1 MKSISK
7 TFQLPV
13 MLVEL
18 AKLQFDTTNTSQAI
32 RMCIETAIM
41 HNIGNYPNI
50 SAQRH
55 HLLTIAERKKTS
67 SYTIR
72 IEDWLLQGL
81 SAILDSNCDNDALIL
96 ALLFTIDRTWESNE
110 VPFPT
115 ATVPKLFNVLGS
127 KWDKRLQSAI
137 KQIVNS
143 AGITWKL
150 SIETC
155 AGSLGILSNFQ
166 CAKTEIIND
175 DDADKV
181 NLFLSIKNHACE
193 FKCKCLQFD
202 CSKESFEQM
211 KTKYFPLDKKCNVDR
226 AVQFFLLNFFSVRN
240 SGHTFNEKTPKTLL
254 KRLESVLPL
263 SERLK
268 EVIITEKDIFDVIRK
283 YRKES
288 SALFFI
294 DPIYLDAN
302 VYQSRVIRASTSH
315 GTGFSWQEHARLAK
329 ELGKI
334 KGNFIYFCRITV
346 SRHKDKNGNIIDA
359 SDTLRNADIELHGK
373 IDDLY
378 WDRGFYYLD
387 IPMDNGTIERI
398 ITNFSFNG
406 STYYGERNEREVM

>member
-18 AKLQFDTTNTSQAI
+18 AKLQFNTANASQAI
-32 RMCIETAIM
+32 RMCMETAIM

-50 SAQRH
+50 TAQRH
-55 HLLTIAERKKTS
+55 HLLTIAERKKIN

-81 SAILDSNCDNDALIL
+81 SAILDSKCDNDVLIL
-96 ALLFTIDRTWESNE
+96 AMLFTIDRTWESNE
-110 VPFPT
+110 VPFPN
-115 ATVPKLFNVLGS
+115 ATVPKFFNVLGS

-137 KQIVNS
+137 RQIINS
-143 AGITWKL
+143 AGIDWKH

-166 CAKTEIIND
+166 CAETEIIND

-202 CSKESFEQM
+202 CSKENFEQL
-211 KTKYFPLDKKCNVDR
+211 KTKNLPLDKKCNVDR
-226 AVQFFLLNFFSVRN
+226 AVQFFLLNFFSHRN
-240 SGHTFNEKTPKTLL
+240 TGHTFNEKTPKTLL
-254 KRLESVLPL
+254 KRLDSVLPL

-268 EVIITEKDIFDVIRK
+268 TVTITEKDIFDVIKK
-283 YRKES
+283 YRKEG
-288 SALFFI
+288 SALFFV

-302 VYQSRVIRASTSH
+302 VYQSRVIRTTTSH
-315 GTGFSWQEHARLAK
+315 GTGFGWQEHERLAK

-334 KGNFIYFCRITV
+334 KGNFIYFCRTTV
-346 SRHKDKNGNIIDA
+346 SRRKDKHGNLIDT

-378 WDRGFYYLD
+378 WGRGFYYLD
-387 IPMDNGTIERI
+387 VPMDNGTIERI
-398 ITNFSFNG
+398 ITNFLFDG